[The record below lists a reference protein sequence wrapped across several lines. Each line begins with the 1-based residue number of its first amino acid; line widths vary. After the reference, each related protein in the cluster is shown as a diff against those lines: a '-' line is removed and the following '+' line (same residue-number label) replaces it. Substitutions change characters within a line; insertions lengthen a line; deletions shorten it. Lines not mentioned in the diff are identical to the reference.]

1 MEWNDTGIVLAR
13 GSFREADV
21 WLRLLFRGS
30 GVRTVFAF
38 GGLHSRRRFV
48 GCLDVFNEL
57 ECRVKTSRDGR
68 YEELCEAVLVRGP
81 GSARTSRPAL
91 GVAANC
97 LRLVD
102 AAGVPREAGA
112 DAFQLARDLLAL
124 LGEGPPDA
132 AMCTLFFRLRF
143 MGILGYAPELGQCMG
158 CRAPRGAEAFFC
170 IEEGGVLCSGCRARR
185 AGVTGALISG
195 PGLDT
200 LEKGRRARPPA
211 WPGLTL
217 SPRDRRGAAYCL
229 DGMLRWHAGLAW
241 ERGRF
246 VRRHTVSEH

>member
-1 MEWNDTGIVLAR
+1 MEWTDTGVVLAK
-13 GSFREADV
+13 GCFREADV
-21 WLRLLFRGS
+21 WLRLLFRGR

-48 GCLDVFNEL
+48 GCLDVLNEL

-81 GSARTSRPAL
+81 GPLRSSRPAL

-102 AAGVPREAGA
+102 GAGVPQESGAAAFRLVRE
-112 DAFQLARDLLAL
+112 L
-124 LGEGPPDA
+124 LGLLGGAPPDP
-132 AMCTLFFRLRF
+132 AMCTLLFRLRF
-143 MGILGYAPELGQCMG
+143 MGILGYAPELGQCMD

-170 IEEGGVLCSGCRARR
+170 IEEGGVLCPDCRARR

-200 LEKGRRARPPA
+200 LAEALSA
-211 WPGLTL
+211 WPGSWPGLNL

-229 DGMLRWHAGLAW
+229 DGMLRWHAGLSW
-241 ERGRF
+241 ERSRF
-246 VRRHTVSEH
+246 VRRHNVSEH